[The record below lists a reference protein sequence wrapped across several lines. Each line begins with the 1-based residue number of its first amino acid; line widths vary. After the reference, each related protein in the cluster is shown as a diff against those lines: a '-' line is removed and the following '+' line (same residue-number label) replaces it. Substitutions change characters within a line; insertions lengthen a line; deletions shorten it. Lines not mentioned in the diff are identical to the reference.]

1 MRHGLLKEDDLF
13 VKTWVCNRTV
23 FKNIGFATG
32 RVKLGATFSTACQ
45 LKNDKVLITRACPE
59 VGYVFAAA
67 ASSCVTSVAKHRICV
82 GCQCLKYDSVF
93 VLLVTVWDRLCD
105 LAGFPAE
112 LGPGFRPN
120 LAPRPV
126 PTGRTLKMVQE
137 APHWGKSVKTP
148 QHFGIRL
155 RSLAICPK
163 RHLG

>member
-1 MRHGLLKEDDLF
+1 MKEDDLF

-93 VLLVTVWDRLCD
+93 VLL
-105 LAGFPAE
+105 A
-112 LGPGFRPN
+112 LGIKAAHRHRHVCTQRCLHEVLEP
-120 LAPRPV
+120 
-126 PTGRTLKMVQE
+126 K
-137 APHWGKSVKTP
+137 W
-148 QHFGIRL
+148 L
-155 RSLAICPK
+155 RHQICPS
-163 RHLG
+163 